1 VGHYDVSRYLKQFC
15 YVNSKGLLRGLM
27 RSWNSSFNVIS
38 TLFILT
44 GIVLEGIPKALR
56 KVFEH
61 VIFMGLI

>member
-1 VGHYDVSRYLKQFC
+1 
-15 YVNSKGLLRGLM
+15 M